1 MFYARAILIGLGGIV
16 IGVAAAAWFLQ
27 PVTTPAQDAIL
38 NQYLY
43 TYCVGPPPDASSD
56 RKMFAAGEAAALSRI
71 IIAAGLGEI
80 GLAEY
85 AKCKATVF
93 IRGTAPLDAWARP
106 HPPRKRMPPP
116 NLSKP

>member
-1 MFYARAILIGLGGIV
+1 MRYACTILIGLSGVV
-16 IGVAAAAWFLQ
+16 IGVAAAAWLLQ

-43 TYCVGPPPDASSD
+43 TYCVGLPPDAPLD
-56 RKMFAAGEAAALSRI
+56 RKMFAAGEAAALSRV

-85 AKCKATVF
+85 AKCKANVF
-93 IRGTAPLDAWARP
+93 IRGTASWDAEARSHSHSRVRP
-106 HPPRKRMPPP
+106 
-116 NLSKP
+116 